1 MDKLKALGVFIEV
14 AKHRRF
20 SAAAEQLN
28 LSAPAVTRIISNLES
43 EMGVVLF
50 HRNTRHV
57 RLTESG
63 HQFFQR
69 TLPLLQELDEAEAEA
84 AGNYLSPTGT
94 LTITAPHLFGHIYIL
109 PIVMDYMVQYPNV
122 SVRTYFADEI
132 SSMAQEELDVAL
144 RIGHL
149 QEDSL
154 YASAVGSVRRMVC
167 GAPSYFKK
175 KGYPIHPEDISNH
188 SIIYPTTYDPS
199 PSWLFY
205 QNSQPKRVKISPKL
219 FCNNKASAVQAAVN
233 GAGLT
238 KLFTYQVQN
247 EFKEG
252 LLKSVLTS
260 YEEPPLP
267 INLVRTEGRK
277 SSAKVKSFVDFALKA
292 LRSNPLFG
300 SNLTAEHTP

>member
-1 MDKLKALGVFIEV
+1 MEV

-28 LSAPAVTRIISNLES
+28 LSAPAVTRIISNLEN

-63 HQFFQR
+63 NQFFQR
-69 TLPLLQELDEAEAEA
+69 TQPILQELQEAEAEA

-94 LTITAPHLFGHIYIL
+94 LTITAPHLFGHRYIL
-109 PIVMDYMVQYPNV
+109 PIVMDYMAQYPNV
-122 SVRTYFADEI
+122 SVRTYFADHI

-144 RIGHL
+144 RIGQL
-149 QEDSL
+149 QEDTL
-154 YASAVGSVRRMVC
+154 YASKVGNVRRMIC
-167 GAPSYFKK
+167 GAPRYFER
-175 KGYPIHPEDISNH
+175 YSRPHLPEDVSKH
-188 SIIYPTTYDPS
+188 AIIYPTTYDPS

-205 QNSQPKRVKISPKL
+205 QDNEPKRVKIAPKL

-238 KLFTYQVQN
+238 KLFTYQVQD
-247 EFKEG
+247 EFKSGVLEP
-252 LLKSVLTS
+252 VLTDF
-260 YEEPPLP
+260 EEPPLP

-277 SSAKVKSFVDFALKA
+277 SSAKVKSFVDYAMGV

-300 SNLTAEHTP
+300 SDSSK